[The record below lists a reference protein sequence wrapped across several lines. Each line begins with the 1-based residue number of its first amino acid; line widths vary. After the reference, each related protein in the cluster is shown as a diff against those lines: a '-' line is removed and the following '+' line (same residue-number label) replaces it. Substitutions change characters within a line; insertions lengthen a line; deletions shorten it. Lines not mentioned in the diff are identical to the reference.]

1 MYKIVNFLGHFIDKK
16 NRIKLV
22 YSILITIFLS
32 ILELFSIGLVI
43 PIIGLITNENFL
55 ANYKNLEVFF
65 LFFSPLEYIK
75 TDSYF
80 FSINQK
86 LISGAISLFL
96 IIIFIKFFVSV
107 FLVSYNFKISKNI
120 NYFISKTVA
129 KKNLY
134 QNYEEYLKKDY
145 TNYVITLLQ
154 EVTNVTFYVQ
164 EILRLISELI
174 IISSII
180 FFLFIYKP
188 FMCLIVLFV
197 LGFSAFLYLKIIKS
211 KNLVLGRQRRDN
223 EDVRTNLLN
232 QIFSGFSEIKLRNSE
247 NFFLEKY
254 LSILNKT
261 IIPDMKIQTYSSIPR
276 FWFEVVAAISIV
288 AIIHFLFFLNKTN
301 SEIII
306 NVSIFSFV
314 SFRLIPSVNKLT
326 SCYQYIKYFSPSAER
341 VLKEIKENKNLNNIP
356 INKKDILYK
365 KLTLSKICYS
375 YADKTIFKNLDL
387 NLYDKKIYGLKGTSG
402 SGKTTLCNLLLGL
415 LKPSAGKIYMND
427 DLNLDNKVIKNYIS
441 YVPQRIFVLNDTIKN
456 NVAFGL
462 SDKEID
468 ENLVIQCLKKAEL
481 TDLLN
486 DRGLNYKVSLDG
498 VNLSVGQVQRLA
510 IARCLY
516 FKSKIIIFD
525 EATSALDYS
534 NEQKILS
541 LIRKLN
547 KTVLIISH
555 NNEILKSCDEKFV
568 LEDKT
573 LKQI

>member
-1 MYKIVNFLGHFIDKK
+1 MYKIVNFLSHFIDKK
-16 NRIKLV
+16 NSIKLV

-120 NYFISKTVA
+120 NYFISKNVA

-180 FFLFIYKP
+180 FFLLIYKP

-341 VLKEIKENKNLNNIP
+341 VLKEIKENKNLNNIL
-356 INKKDILYK
+356 INKKDIIYK

-427 DLNLDNKVIKNYIS
+427 DPILDNKVIKNYIS

-468 ENLVIQCLKKAEL
+468 ENLVIQCLKEAEL

-486 DRGLNYKVSLDG
+486 DRGLNYKISLDG
-498 VNLSVGQVQRLA
+498 INLSVGQVQRLA

-541 LIRKLN
+541 LIRKLK

>member
-1 MYKIVNFLGHFIDKK
+1 
-16 NRIKLV
+16 
-22 YSILITIFLS
+22 
-32 ILELFSIGLVI
+32 
-43 PIIGLITNENFL
+43 
-55 ANYKNLEVFF
+55 
-65 LFFSPLEYIK
+65 
-75 TDSYF
+75 
-80 FSINQK
+80 
-86 LISGAISLFL
+86 
-96 IIIFIKFFVSV
+96 
-107 FLVSYNFKISKNI
+107 
-120 NYFISKTVA
+120 
-129 KKNLY
+129 
-134 QNYEEYLKKDY
+134 
-145 TNYVITLLQ
+145 
-154 EVTNVTFYVQ
+154 
-164 EILRLISELI
+164 
-174 IISSII
+174 
-180 FFLFIYKP
+180 
-188 FMCLIVLFV
+188 MCLIVLFV

-341 VLKEIKENKNLNNIP
+341 VLKEIKENKNLNNIL

-427 DLNLDNKVIKNYIS
+427 DPILDNKVIKNYIS

-468 ENLVIQCLKKAEL
+468 ENLVIQCLKEAEL

>member
-22 YSILITIFLS
+22 YSILITLFLS

>member
-180 FFLFIYKP
+180 FFLLIYKP

-341 VLKEIKENKNLNNIP
+341 VLKEIKENKNLNNIL

-427 DLNLDNKVIKNYIS
+427 DPILDNKVIKNYIS

-468 ENLVIQCLKKAEL
+468 ENLVIQCLKEAEL

-555 NNEILKSCDEKFV
+555 NNEILKSCDGKFV

>member
-1 MYKIVNFLGHFIDKK
+1 MYKIVNFLSHFIDKK

-180 FFLFIYKP
+180 FFLLIYKP

-341 VLKEIKENKNLNNIP
+341 VLKEIKENKNLNNIL

-427 DLNLDNKVIKNYIS
+427 DPILDNKVIKNYIS

-468 ENLVIQCLKKAEL
+468 ENLVIQCLKEAEL

-486 DRGLNYKVSLDG
+486 DRGLNYKISLDG
-498 VNLSVGQVQRLA
+498 INLSVGQVQRLA

-525 EATSALDYS
+525 EATSALDCS

-541 LIRKLN
+541 LIRKLK